1 MDFNKFFTFQRCYAD
16 FYSDRSDKV
25 GTVTL
30 VATKKNIFYKEGD
43 RVNIGLFQNY
53 KHGRMFSVPPVRD
66 FITFFDTGNDFLD
79 FLFDK
84 WEENKTM
91 LMRYEQRD
99 IQEV

>member
-1 MDFNKFFTFQRCYAD
+1 
-16 FYSDRSDKV
+16 V
-25 GTVTL
+25 GTITL
-30 VATKKNIFYKEGD
+30 IATKKNIFYKEGD

-66 FITFFDTGNDFLD
+66 FITFFDTGDDFLD

-84 WEENKTM
+84 WEENKPTV
-91 LMRYEQRD
+91 MRYEQTN

>member
-1 MDFNKFFTFQRCYAD
+1 
-16 FYSDRSDKV
+16 
-25 GTVTL
+25 VTL

-84 WEENKTM
+84 WEENKPTV
-91 LMRYEQRD
+91 MRYEQTD